1 MLLCLN
7 TFITSILFFELLRL
21 QLQWG
26 DWTRL
31 DWGVIPLKTAMTT
44 RALTVL
50 TMMLMLIQ
58 DLALHPKLGHL
69 NFFIKLI
76 V

>member
-31 DWGVIPLKTAMTT
+31 DWGVIPLKTAMKT
-44 RALTVL
+44 RALAVL
-50 TMMLMLIQ
+50 TMMMLIQ
-58 DLALHPKLGHL
+58 DPELHP
-69 NFFIKLI
+69 
-76 V
+76 

>member
-7 TFITSILFFELLRL
+7 AFITSILFFELLRL

-26 DWTRL
+26 EWTRL
-31 DWGVIPLKTAMTT
+31 DWGVIALETAMTT
-44 RALTVL
+44 GALAVL
-50 TMMLMLIQ
+50 TMMMLIQ
-58 DLALHPKLGHL
+58 DPELHPKLENL
-69 NFFIKLI
+69 NFFTKLN

>member
-26 DWTRL
+26 DWTTL
-31 DWGVIPLKTAMTT
+31 DWGVIPLKTAMKT
-44 RALTVL
+44 RAIAVL
-50 TMMLMLIQ
+50 TMMMLIQ
-58 DLALHPKLGHL
+58 DPELHPKLEHL
-69 NFFIKLI
+69 NFFTKLN

>member
-31 DWGVIPLKTAMTT
+31 DWGVIPLKTAMKT
-44 RALTVL
+44 RALAVL
-50 TMMLMLIQ
+50 TMMMLIQ
-58 DLALHPKLGHL
+58 DPELHPKLEHL
-69 NFFIKLI
+69 NFFTKLN

>member
-7 TFITSILFFELLRL
+7 TLITSILFFELLRL

-31 DWGVIPLKTAMTT
+31 EWGVISLKTAMTT
-44 RALTVL
+44 RALAVL
-50 TMMLMLIQ
+50 TMMMLIQ
-58 DLALHPKLGHL
+58 DPELHPKLEHL
-69 NFFIKLI
+69 NFFTKLK

>member
-26 DWTRL
+26 DWNRL
-31 DWGVIPLKTAMTT
+31 GWGVIPLKTAIKT
-44 RALTVL
+44 RALAVL
-50 TMMLMLIQ
+50 TMMMLIQ
-58 DLALHPKLGHL
+58 DPELHPKLEHL
-69 NFFIKLI
+69 NFFTKLN

>member
-44 RALTVL
+44 RALAVL
-50 TMMLMLIQ
+50 TMMMLIQ
-58 DLALHPKLGHL
+58 DQELHPKLEQL
-69 NFFIKLI
+69 NFFTKLN

>member
-1 MLLCLN
+1 MLLGLN

-21 QLQWG
+21 QLQWS

-44 RALTVL
+44 RALEVL
-50 TMMLMLIQ
+50 TMMMLIQ
-58 DLALHPKLGHL
+58 DPELHPKLEHL
-69 NFFIKLI
+69 NFFTKLN